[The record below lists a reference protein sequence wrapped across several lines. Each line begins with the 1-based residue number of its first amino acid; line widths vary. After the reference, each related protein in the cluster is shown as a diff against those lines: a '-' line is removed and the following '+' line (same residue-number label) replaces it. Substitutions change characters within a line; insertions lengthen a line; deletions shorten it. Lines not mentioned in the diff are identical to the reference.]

1 MVARAADPTT
11 APRPQRRRSPLHGL
25 FPPQHGAWAF
35 LALPLVLGGSRSGW
49 SWLLLPLTVAWVAAY
64 PFSWAATGLLSAKRR
79 QRFVRPAVVWGAL
92 VVPLALLLVVLRPWL
107 VWVGL
112 VYVVLF
118 AVNIG
123 FARRHDERAL
133 ANDLVLIAEAC
144 LMVPLVVAVVDGDGG
159 WTPPWDVVD
168 SAPLVALTAVAAM
181 TLVGSTLHVKSLIR
195 ERRNPRF
202 TRLSQGFAVVCAPV
216 VALAAVAGD
225 GSVLGSATGGAVLL
239 GGAFAAFAVRTF
251 LMPGRTWRPGRIGMI
266 ELAGFVV
273 VAVAAVVVLG

>member
-11 APRPQRRRSPLHGL
+11 PRPERRRSPLHGL

-35 LALPLVLGGSRSGW
+35 LALPLVLGGSRAGG
-49 SWLLLPLTVAWVAAY
+49 SWLLVPLAVAWVAAY

-79 QRFVRPAVVWGAL
+79 QRFVRPAAAWGAL

-112 VYVVLF
+112 GYAALF
-118 AVNIG
+118 AVNVRY
-123 FARRHDERAL
+123 ARRHDERAL

-144 LMVPLVVAVVDGDGG
+144 LMVPLVVAVVGG
-159 WTPPWDVVD
+159 EQTWTPPWDAVD
-168 SAPLVALTAVAAM
+168 SAPVVALTVVCAM
-181 TLVGSTLHVKSLIR
+181 TLLGSTLHVKSLIR

-202 TRLSQGFAVVCAPV
+202 TRLSQAFSVLCVPG
-216 VALAAVAGD
+216 AAVA
-225 GSVLGSATGGAVLL
+225 VLAGEGELVGSAGAGAVLL
-239 GGAFAAFAVRTF
+239 AVVFAAVAARTF

-266 ELAGFVV
+266 ELACFVA
-273 VAVAAVVVLG
+273 VAVAALAALG